1 MRRIVIV
8 GSGASAVHFALSVL
22 PKGYQVLMLDVGRQQ
37 PESVNPGDTFDDLKN
52 NLSDPAEY
60 FLGKDFEAVI
70 YPDYDSEYYGF
81 PPSKNYV
88 LKGVPNFQYHSSGFE
103 PLSSFALG
111 GLAEVWTA
119 GVYPLRDKDLFDFP
133 LSYPDFEP
141 FYSKVADRIGITGT
155 RDDLD
160 RFYPYHRNLMP
171 PLELDQ
177 HSEILLS
184 EYEKRRGYINNE
196 LGSYIGRSRVA
207 TLSQDKGHRKACTYT
222 GRCLWG
228 CPVQSLYTPSITL
241 QECKKY
247 SNFTYKSDLYVTHF
261 AFNAKRHINRVFARS
276 TNENK
281 VYEFELDK
289 LVLAAGTLSSSK
301 IFMNSIYN
309 DTGEIIKLTGLMDN
323 RQLLIPFIN
332 IRMIGQ
338 QHNSGTYQYHQLV
351 LGIENK
357 NPRNYV
363 HGQITTLKTALMHPI
378 VQKIPLDLKA
388 ATFFF
393 RNLHAALGVVNI
405 NFPDTRRKENYLS
418 LEIERNPSRASLLI
432 NYVPS
437 SNEKT
442 LIRHTIKKVK
452 KVFAALRCFVPPG
465 MIHVRPMGSS
475 VHYSGTIPMSPT
487 EAPYTVSEHCQ
498 SHDFRDLYVVDGS
511 VFPFLPAKNLTFT
524 LMANAIRV
532 AETAF

>member
-1 MRRIVIV
+1 MEKIIIV

-22 PKGYQVLMLDVGRQQ
+22 RKGYQVLMLDIGRLQ
-37 PESVNPGDTFDDLKN
+37 PEIVNPADTFNELKK

-60 FLGKDFEAVI
+60 FLGRDFEAVI
-70 YPDYDSEYYGF
+70 YPDYDGEYYGF
-81 PPSKNYV
+81 PPSKNHV
-88 LKGVPNFQYHSSGFE
+88 LKGVDSFKYHSNGFK
-103 PLSSFALG
+103 PLSSFAQG

-119 GVYPLRDKDLFDFP
+119 GVYPLRDQDLLDFP
-133 LSYPDFEP
+133 LSYSDFKP
-141 FYSKVADRIGITGT
+141 YYSQVADRIGITGT

-184 EYEKRRGYINNE
+184 EYGKRRGYINDE

-207 TLSQDKGHRKACTYT
+207 TLSRDKEQRKACTYT

-228 CPVQSLYTPSITL
+228 CPAQSLYTPSITL
-241 QECKKY
+241 HECKKY
-247 SNFTYKSDLYVTHF
+247 PNFTYKSNLYVTHF
-261 AFNAKRHINRVFARS
+261 VCNAKRHINNVFVRS

-301 IFMNSIYN
+301 IVMNSIYN
-309 DTGEIIKLTGLMDN
+309 NTGEIIKLRGLMDN

-332 IRMIGQ
+332 TRMIGKQ
-338 QHNSGTYQYHQLV
+338 YNPGTYQYHQLA
-351 LGIENK
+351 LGIDNE
-357 NPRNYV
+357 NPRNYI
-363 HGQITTLKTALMHPI
+363 HGQITTLKTALIHPI
-378 VQKIPLDLKA
+378 VQKIPLDLKS
-388 ATFFF
+388 ATFVF
-393 RNLHAALGVVNI
+393 RNLHAALGVVNV
-405 NFPDTRRKENYLS
+405 NFPQIRREENYLS
-418 LEIERNPSRASLLI
+418 LKTERNSSWPSLLI
-432 NYVPS
+432 NYVPPP
-437 SNEKT
+437 NERN
-442 LIRHTIKKVK
+442 LIRFAIKKVK
-452 KVFAALRCFVPPG
+452 KVFAALGCFVPPG
-465 MIHVRPMGSS
+465 MIHVRPMGAS
-475 VHYSGTIPMSPT
+475 VHYSGTIPMSST
-487 EAPYTVSEHCQ
+487 EGPYTVSKHCQ
-498 SHDFRDLYVVDGS
+498 SHDFRNLYVVDGS